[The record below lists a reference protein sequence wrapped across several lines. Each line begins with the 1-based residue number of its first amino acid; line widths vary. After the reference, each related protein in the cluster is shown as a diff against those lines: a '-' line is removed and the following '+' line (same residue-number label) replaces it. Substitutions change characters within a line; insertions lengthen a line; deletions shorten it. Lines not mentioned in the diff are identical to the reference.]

1 MSMTLPYL
9 PKPGEVLVCNFDD
22 GGFMPPEMV
31 KRRPVVVVSR
41 KDSHDRK
48 LCTVVPLSSTPPA
61 ERKIWHHPLPHVRV
75 PGFDDTEDRWA
86 KCDMLSTVS
95 FRRLTKPYRLTMG
108 HGRQFIG
115 VYLSDEDLACVRLC
129 IRHYLSLMSDG

>member
-1 MSMTLPYL
+1 MRLPYL
-9 PKPGEVLVCNFDD
+9 PKAGEVLICNFDN

-41 KDSHDRK
+41 KDSHVRH
-48 LCTVVPLSSTPPA
+48 LCTVVPISSTPPD
-61 ERKIWHHPLPHVRV
+61 ERKIWHHPLPQLRV

-86 KCDMLSTVS
+86 KCDMIATVS
-95 FRRLTKPYRLTMG
+95 FERLTKPYRLTRG

-115 VYLSDEDLACVRLC
+115 VHLSDADLAAVREC
-129 IRHYLSLMSDG
+129 IKHYLLLA